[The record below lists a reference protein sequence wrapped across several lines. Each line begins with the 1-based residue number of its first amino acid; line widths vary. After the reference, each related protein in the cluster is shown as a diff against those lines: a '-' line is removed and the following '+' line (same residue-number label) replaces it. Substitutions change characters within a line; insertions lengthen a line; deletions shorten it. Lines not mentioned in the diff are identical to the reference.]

1 LEAAKKVEKFALL
14 ITSEDK
20 SNNNKQQNK
29 ATHSFSLTTK
39 PKSSTDLTFRSQ
51 QIWGDVSVVAG
62 CALSIVWSI

>member
-14 ITSEDK
+14 ITSEDR
-20 SNNNKQQNK
+20 SNNNNNKQQNK

-51 QIWGDVSVVAG
+51 QI
-62 CALSIVWSI
+62 